1 MLHKTLTKSLI
12 AGAVL
17 SGLAFNAQA
26 AEGPEWSFGGYVKLD
41 AMMSDYSDGSAG
53 SGSDKNIGRQFYIP
67 SLTPVG
73 GQGDDAVTDFHA
85 RQSRFWFD
93 VKQGLENGETI
104 TGRIEIDFMTVPS
117 GDERITNS
125 YAPRL
130 RQAFLK
136 YKNWTIGQTWSNFQD
151 LSILPESVDFIGA
164 TDGMVFMRQPQVR
177 YTQGNLSF
185 SLENP
190 ETTVSLVS
198 GTGAVSRLATSE
210 GIMPDLTMKYTGKS
224 DNFSYSVAGL
234 VRQLAHDIDGDG
246 DDETVAGYGVTFGA
260 KYSLGN
266 GNDIRA
272 SFTAGSGVG
281 RYMGL
286 NTFNGAYIASDGS
299 LEALDVMGV
308 TLAYRHNWNEKT
320 RSNFVFS
327 RGWAD
332 NTDNLETSSA
342 TDYTQR
348 FGVNVMHSVDK
359 KLTFGAEISRATRET
374 ANNLDG
380 DLTRLQ
386 FMAMYSF

>member
-136 YKNWTIGQTWSNFQD
+136 YKN
-151 LSILPESVDFIGA
+151 
-164 TDGMVFMRQPQVR
+164 
-177 YTQGNLSF
+177 
-185 SLENP
+185 
-190 ETTVSLVS
+190 
-198 GTGAVSRLATSE
+198 
-210 GIMPDLTMKYTGKS
+210 
-224 DNFSYSVAGL
+224 
-234 VRQLAHDIDGDG
+234 
-246 DDETVAGYGVTFGA
+246 
-260 KYSLGN
+260 
-266 GNDIRA
+266 
-272 SFTAGSGVG
+272 
-281 RYMGL
+281 
-286 NTFNGAYIASDGS
+286 
-299 LEALDVMGV
+299 
-308 TLAYRHNWNEKT
+308 
-320 RSNFVFS
+320 
-327 RGWAD
+327 
-332 NTDNLETSSA
+332 
-342 TDYTQR
+342 
-348 FGVNVMHSVDK
+348 
-359 KLTFGAEISRATRET
+359 
-374 ANNLDG
+374 
-380 DLTRLQ
+380 
-386 FMAMYSF
+386 